1 MMIPFL
7 RLTDT
12 TAPLAAELKESAAR
26 VIDSGW
32 FLNGP
37 ETKAFEKELA
47 ESVDASLPAIA
58 CSNGLDALRL
68 TFRALIET
76 GRLRPGDG
84 VLVPANTYIASI
96 LPLTEFG
103 LRPVLVEPSEED
115 LCMDAGD
122 ASRRLGDAAA
132 AGTDVR
138 AMLVVHLYGNP
149 CWNERL
155 RQLAEENGL
164 MVIEDNAQ
172 AIGAEAPCE
181 GFNDTRKC
189 GNLGHAA
196 AFSFYP
202 TKNIGA
208 LGDAGAV
215 VTEDEEL
222 AKTIRALANYGSDR
236 RYHNIH
242 QGYNCRMDEIQAA
255 FLRVKLRH
263 LGEECER
270 RRAVAAVYD
279 LEITNPL
286 IGKPRIFGDRRQVWH
301 QYPVL
306 AKDRDRFRRYLEENG
321 VGTDVHYAT
330 PPHRQP
336 CYEGILTGEYRQTDH
351 VASSEVS
358 LPIANITEAEAKEI
372 SRIINS
378 FK

>member
-1 MMIPFL
+1 MIPFL

-12 TAPLAAELKESAAR
+12 TAPLAEELKEAAAR

-32 FLNGP
+32 YLNGP
-37 ETKAFEKELA
+37 ETKAFERELA
-47 ESVDASLPAIA
+47 DSVDAALPAVA

-68 TFRALIET
+68 IFRALIET
-76 GRLRPGDG
+76 GRIRPGDG

-103 LRPVLVEPSEED
+103 LQPILVEPSTD
-115 LCMDAGD
+115 DFCMDSAE
-122 ASRRLGDAAA
+122 AARRLDEARE
-132 AGTDVR
+132 AGIGVR

-149 CWNERL
+149 CWNEQI
-155 RQLAEENGL
+155 RQFAENHNL
-164 MVIEDNAQ
+164 VVIEDNAQ
-172 AIGAEAPCE
+172 AIGAEAACE

-189 GNLGHAA
+189 GNIGHAA

-215 VTEDEEL
+215 VTPDDEL
-222 AKTIRALANYGSDR
+222 AKTIRALTNYGSDR
-236 RYHNIH
+236 RYHNIY

-270 RRAVAAVYD
+270 RRTVAAVYD
-279 LEITNPL
+279 SEITNPQ
-286 IGKPRIFGDRRQVWH
+286 IGKPRIFAGRYQVWH

-306 AKDRDRFRRYLEENG
+306 ANDRDRFRKHLEDNNI
-321 VGTDVHYAT
+321 GTDIHYAV

-336 CYEGILTGEYRQTDH
+336 CYEGILTGHYPETERIARH
-351 VASSEVS
+351 IVS
-358 LPIANITEAEAKEI
+358 LPIANISEAEAREI
-372 SRIINS
+372 ARIINN